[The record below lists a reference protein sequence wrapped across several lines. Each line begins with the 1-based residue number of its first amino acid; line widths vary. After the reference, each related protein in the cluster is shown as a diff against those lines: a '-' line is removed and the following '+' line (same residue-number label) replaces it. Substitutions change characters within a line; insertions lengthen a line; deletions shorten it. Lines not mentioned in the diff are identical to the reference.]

1 MICIV
6 TQAVKAQNY
15 YEKFQQMVIDYIE
28 ETPALKEF
36 NVMMQPE
43 VRFIGF
49 ADTEVRE

>member
-36 NVMMQPE
+36 YNGEEPVFSQIDYNENV
-43 VRFIGF
+43 
-49 ADTEVRE
+49 